1 MPQAHDKAVWC
12 LARANEPPYAL
23 SSRELLIL
31 AKLGQLRGD
40 DLVWRSGSNAKQ
52 SIRALLGTRK
62 PSPVRP
68 MLAGMRLP
76 PANVTPTAPTPAPA
90 PEDSGDIDANRIS
103 SASGAEAHGGGRKWA
118 LAGAMTGV
126 AIVVSLAAAGT
137 AIFLQSQ
144 PADPPKPIA
153 TRLLPQDAEPA
164 AAGEPTSS
172 QSPVTTD
179 EVAVRKVKVLE
190 IAPPPAG
197 H

>member
-12 LARANEPPYAL
+12 LARANEPPCAL

-31 AKLGQLRGD
+31 AKLGRLRGD

-52 SIRALLGTRK
+52 TIQALLGAGK

-76 PANVTPTAPTPAPA
+76 PANIAPIAPAPAPA
-90 PEDSGDIDANRIS
+90 PEDSGDIDASFIAS
-103 SASGAEAHGGGRKWA
+103 VSGAEEHGRGRKWA

-137 AIFLQSQ
+137 AVFLRSQ

-153 TRLLPQDAEPA
+153 TRLVPQDAWPEAAAEPA
-164 AAGEPTSS
+164 AS
-172 QSPVTTD
+172 QPPVTTD

-190 IAPPPAG
+190 IPAPPR